1 MKKLIIALVCM
12 ASAGFLHAED
22 AIQVVPFET
31 KAGANVDDAKYFSI
45 AMNNASAEIWALQ
58 FDLLLPEGMKI
69 DNESGYDPFE
79 LIKERFPHTTGRG
92 GAITW
97 KHTVYY
103 DLLESGWYR
112 IIVFTSE
119 AERIIGNSG
128 ELLNIYY
135 LTDENM
141 QPGLHPIYIKGAVLT
156 ITGDSDIK
164 PMEST
169 SYCRIG
175 ESPLKSEGKV
185 DLKDFTG
192 HIPSWVVESMNTDLA
207 SNMATEVH
215 LENADALGAALET
228 ANKNT
233 LYYVKAGSEA
243 AQQLD
248 GKSVVETDGIS
259 SSCENL
265 YLFDGE
271 YPFSNSS
278 AITGKKA
285 HFDRTFIKEYWSTVC
300 LPFDVSEEQVLQLK
314 SEGVRIEQPTSYS
327 GNSLMF
333 SEVDAMVANTPYI
346 VKCNSEQTPF
356 GELEITSIAS
366 TENVNDVV
374 LDQIQFKGCYETA
387 ILNSDETTA
396 YYVFNSATGEF
407 VKVGRNGKV
416 PPFRAYIELRS
427 DSAPAGIR
435 VRHGNEETGIDSVW
449 NNDKKCSDI
458 YNVCGHL
465 VKKELGSS
473 KTDIKLEKGI
483 YIINNRKVIIK

>member
-31 KAGANVDDAKYFSI
+31 KAGANVDDAKCFSI

-69 DNESGYDPFE
+69 DNESGANPFE
-79 LIKERFPHTTGRG
+79 LIKERFPYTKRG
-92 GAITW
+92 ETITW
-97 KHTVYY
+97 KHTVFY

-119 AERIIGNSG
+119 TKRIIGNSG

-185 DLKDFTG
+185 DLNDFTG

-207 SNMATEVH
+207 GNMATEVH

-248 GKSVVETDGIS
+248 GKNVVETDGTS
-259 SSCENL
+259 SICENL
-265 YLFDGE
+265 YLSDGE

-300 LPFDVSEEQVLQLK
+300 LPFDVSEEQVSKLK
-314 SEGVRIEQPTSYS
+314 SEGMRIEQLASYN
-327 GNSLMF
+327 GYSLRF
-333 SEVDAMVANTPYI
+333 SEADAMVANTPYI
-346 VKCNSEQTPF
+346 VKCNSEQAPF
-356 GELEITSIAS
+356 NGLDITSIAS
-366 TENVNDVV
+366 TENANDAVI
-374 LDQIQFKGCYETA
+374 DQIQFKGCYETA
-387 ILNSDETTA
+387 TLNSDETTA

-416 PPFRAYIELRS
+416 PPFRAYIQLTS

-435 VRHGNEETGIDSVW
+435 VMHDNEETGVETLPD
-449 NNDKKCSDI
+449 NGERCNGI
-458 YNVCGHL
+458 YNVCGQP
-465 VKKELGSS
+465 VQKSISASNKDAG
-473 KTDIKLEKGI
+473 LEKGI
-483 YIINNRKVIIK
+483 YIINNRKVIIR